1 MRIRSTWTRRVAAPV
16 AAAAAVT
23 GLLAVGTAEA
33 TASTLTVHQARAL
46 ADKIVAQQR
55 HKRSLVYTQ
64 LGDPIRKSSSKIVF
78 PYRDRS
84 TSNVLCTARIVVV
97 ASSSSSRRADLKGS
111 QCNGIAGDVLAFE
124 RATRSL
130 VHSVR
135 VDLGA
140 KVRKSR
146 RRYRSS
152 LAVCD
157 QVSVP
162 RSRRGDVKL
171 LVNAG
176 GVWAFYSP
184 LRSRL
189 GTFSSQIDNV
199 STGDP
204 NLVRGQKAWD
214 KVLVLFDSLPAAAS
228 NPCGAVKKWANNGFS
243 SDTAPADF
251 GELKVELSQFAE
263 QSRALDQVAKYLDD
277 AGVRPTPARA
287 FAPNG
292 LLALALEKH

>member
-1 MRIRSTWTRRVAAPV
+1 MRIRSTWTRKVAAPLAAV
-16 AAAAAVT
+16 AAVAA
-23 GLLAVGTAEA
+23 LSAVGTAEA
-33 TASTLTVHQARAL
+33 SAATLTVQQARAL
-46 ADKIVAQQR
+46 AQKIVAQQR

-78 PYRDRS
+78 AYRDRS
-84 TSNVLCTARIVVV
+84 TSNVLCTARIVAV
-97 ASSSSSRRADLKGS
+97 ATSSGRRADLKSS

-124 RATRSL
+124 RASRSL

-135 VDLGA
+135 VELGA

-146 RRYRSS
+146 RHYRSS

-214 KVLVLFDSLPAAAS
+214 KVLVLFDSLPAAAAD
-228 NPCGAVKKWANNGFS
+228 PCHAVKKWSDNGFS

-251 GELKVELSQFAE
+251 GELKVELSQFAA
-263 QSRALDQVAKYLDD
+263 QSRALDQVSKYLDD
-277 AGVRPTPARA
+277 AGVRPTPARV

-292 LLALALEKH
+292 LLALALQG

>member
-16 AAAAAVT
+16 AAVAAVT
-23 GLLAVGTAEA
+23 ALLAVGTSEA
-33 TASTLTVHQARAL
+33 AASTITVHQARAL
-46 ADKIVAQQR
+46 AEKIVAQQR
-55 HKRSLVYTQ
+55 HKRSLVYAQ
-64 LGDPIRKSSSKIVF
+64 LGDPVRKSSSKIVF

-84 TSNVLCTARIVVV
+84 TSNVLCTARIVAV
-97 ASSSSSRRADLKGS
+97 ATSSSRRADLKDS

-146 RRYRSS
+146 RHYRSS

-171 LVNAG
+171 LVRAG
-176 GVWAFYSP
+176 GAWAFYSP

-214 KVLVLFDSLPAAAS
+214 RTLVLFDSLPAAAS
-228 NPCGAVKKWANNGFS
+228 NPCRAVKKWADNGFS

-251 GELKVELSQFAE
+251 GELKVELSQFAD

-277 AGVRPTPARA
+277 AGVRRTPARA

-292 LLALALEKH
+292 LLALALQKH